1 MKRTWIL
8 LLIVAAILAGT
19 VYCVLFS
26 TRGEYYRTYSP
37 NGQFSVYASPYF
49 YERHMPRMPG
59 QAGDAAGRVYLY
71 DELEKKVIANAPIP
85 ILWMTEGIIWEDG
98 KAFFKDS
105 DYPSE
110 NNPWVL
116 PARGADSAD
125 RRINSITIML
135 YAGDKGISETHVF
148 TKDSVYY
155 EFYMATD
162 TTENKTIS
170 KVNTP
175 GKWAS
180 LLAKVD
186 IHAFKELVNGST
198 YQMANGTDTDIII
211 TTEKGEYIKTNAH
224 DNEAWDNV
232 YSEFTQQIQ

>member
-1 MKRTWIL
+1 MKRIWIV
-8 LLIVAAILAGT
+8 LLIVAAILVGT
-19 VYCVLFS
+19 AYFVLFS

-37 NGQFSVYASPYF
+37 NGKFSVYTSPYF

-71 DELEKKVIANAPIP
+71 DESEKKVIANAHIP
-85 ILWMTEGIIWEDG
+85 ILWITEGIIWEDG
-98 KAFFKDS
+98 KAFFKDA

-110 NNPWVL
+110 SNPWVL

-125 RRINSITIML
+125 ERIRRITIMM
-135 YAGDKGISETHVF
+135 YSGDKGVSETHVF
-148 TKDSVYY
+148 TKDSVHY

-170 KVNTP
+170 RVNTP
-175 GKWAS
+175 EKWAS

-186 IHAFKELVNGST
+186 ITAFKELVNERT

-211 TTEKGEYIKTNAH
+211 TTGKVEYIKTNAH
-224 DNEAWDNV
+224 DNEAWDNI
-232 YSEFTQQIQ
+232 YREFTQQIQ